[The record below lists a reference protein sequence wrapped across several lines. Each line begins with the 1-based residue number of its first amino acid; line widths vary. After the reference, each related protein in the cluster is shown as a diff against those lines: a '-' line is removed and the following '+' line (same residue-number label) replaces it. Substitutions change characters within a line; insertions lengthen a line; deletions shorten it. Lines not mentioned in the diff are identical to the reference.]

1 MVEIV
6 FEFGCKDTE
15 KVSILSGKWRNISDS
30 AEYKRIF
37 FKVSLRKT
45 TCKKGKTTTHVRFT
59 PRKYVLYY
67 KRLLL
72 EQQKVPFF

>member
-1 MVEIV
+1 ML
-6 FEFGCKDTE
+6 KNTK
-15 KVSILSGKWRNISDS
+15 KVSILIGKWKNISDS

-37 FKVSLRKT
+37 LRFLYEKQLA
-45 TCKKGKTTTHVRFT
+45 KREKTTTHVRFT

-72 EQQKVPFF
+72 EQQKVPFFSTNCKI